1 MTALTAALTT
11 GGASGA
17 ARTAP
22 VRRLRPC
29 SKARGTETGWRAL
42 PARRRWLLLDVDGR
56 ARDGGPAAALGA
68 ISRRQLLF
76 ALARGNTDRWRSD
89 ADALVP
95 RGHHK
100 PAGREAFRG
109 TRRLRMP
116 TVSRSTYCLH
126 PSPATVRGSAGD

>member
-1 MTALTAALTT
+1 MGLTSVRCWVSYLSALFGERALRSSVTALTAALTT

-29 SKARGTETGWRAL
+29 TKARGTETGWRAL

-68 ISRRQLLF
+68 ISRRQT
-76 ALARGNTDRWRSD
+76 AVRSCSGKHGP
-89 ADALVP
+89 LEV
-95 RGHHK
+95 
-100 PAGREAFRG
+100 GR
-109 TRRLRMP
+109 
-116 TVSRSTYCLH
+116 
-126 PSPATVRGSAGD
+126 